1 MKKRTLFVK
10 LCGKFTIKRF
20 LDLGISPAQLPLN
33 KRPFVLLLLKA
44 KWIWTII
51 SILFPV

>member
-1 MKKRTLFVK
+1 
-10 LCGKFTIKRF
+10 
-20 LDLGISPAQLPLN
+20 LPLN

-51 SILFPV
+51 SIPFPVQKQCAQGGG